1 MRPGFAWV
9 VALAAIVPAQGA
21 GAIEKWGPTWSEVT
35 GSQWAR
41 TQLNLTGAI
50 IKSIDGKTETDR
62 VVKAEPGKHA
72 IVVQSPTR
80 KGFSGTDA
88 AIELDLAPCKR
99 YYINAQFKSGTGR
112 DWEPVLAMVETIA
125 GCKIPSGPGQ
135 AR

>member
-1 MRPGFAWV
+1 MRRSYRRHD
-9 VALAAIVPAQGA
+9 A

-35 GSQWAR
+35 GAQWSR
-41 TQLNLTGAI
+41 TKLNLTGAI

-62 VVKAEPGKHA
+62 VVKAEPGKRA

-88 AIELDLAPCKR
+88 TIDIDLAPCKR

-112 DWEPVLAMVETIA
+112 DWEPVLAMIETVA
-125 GCKIPSGPGQ
+125 GCKIPAGAGQ

>member
-1 MRPGFAWV
+1 MRFRLAGV
-9 VALAAIVPAQGA
+9 VALAALASSVDA

-35 GSQWAR
+35 GAQWSR

-62 VVKAEPGKHA
+62 VVKAEPGKRT

-88 AIELDLAPCKR
+88 SVELELAPCKR

-112 DWEPVLAMVETIA
+112 DWEPVIAMVETVS
-125 GCKIPSGPGQ
+125 GCKVPAGK
-135 AR
+135 

>member
-1 MRPGFAWV
+1 MRFLPAGV
-9 VALAAIVPAQGA
+9 LALAALASSVDA

-35 GSQWAR
+35 GAQWSR
-41 TQLNLTGAI
+41 TKLNLTGAI

-62 VVKAEPGKHA
+62 VVKAEPGKRT

-88 AIELDLAPCKR
+88 SVELELAPCKR

-112 DWEPVLAMVETIA
+112 DWEPVIAMVETVS
-125 GCKIPSGPGQ
+125 GCKVPAGK
-135 AR
+135 